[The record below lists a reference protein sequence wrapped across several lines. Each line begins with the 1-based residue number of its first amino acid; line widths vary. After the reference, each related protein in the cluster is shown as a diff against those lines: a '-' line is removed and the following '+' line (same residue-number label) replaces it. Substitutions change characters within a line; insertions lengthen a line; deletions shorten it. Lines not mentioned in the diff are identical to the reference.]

1 MNKFLNV
8 IIVFIAL
15 EKFGKELRQYR
26 RDLEKTLKK
35 AMEKTVLEIE
45 AEAKRRCPVDTGR
58 LRSSI
63 NPKVKSP
70 TEGSVGTNVEYAKYV
85 EYGTR
90 RRDKGSG
97 NGRGRGRGRGN
108 HPGMRAQ
115 PFLEPAFIVGKKRAK
130 KYFNEAFDGLA
141 DFLQRKIG

>member
-1 MNKFLNV
+1 MNVNKFLRVN
-8 IIVFIAL
+8 IDIKAL
-15 EKFGKELRQYR
+15 EQFGKGLRQYR
-26 RDLEKTLKK
+26 RDLEKALKK

-45 AEAKRRCPVDTGR
+45 AEAKKRCPVDTGR
-58 LRSSI
+58 LRASI

-90 RRDKGSG
+90 RR
-97 NGRGRGRGRGN
+97 GN

-115 PFLEPAFIVGKKRAK
+115 PFLEPAFIAGKKKAK
-130 KYFNEAFDGLA
+130 KYFDEAFDGLA